1 MSYPLNY
8 KIHWQSQESNIPE
21 RLIGD
26 TTIHYIGK
34 PLQSRRRKKAFYA
47 KRMEAVKKEIH

>member
-1 MSYPLNY
+1 MNYPLNY